1 MKKQATITAAIARAI
16 QNTPSGSTAGQNGN
30 TKVIAE
36 LRFPKGKGSF
46 LIFEGTHQRG
56 EKWDGDSVFAWKSE
70 LGSTYE
76 IERVSLKELQER
88 RVEMPCS
95 FGTYEAKIERN
106 AAVDVKKRT
115 LADVMGAFAPAA
127 FAPSAAPEVKDAA
140 PAPQPPEKDAAAPSA
155 PVELASNFDTPQDAP
170 ETPQDAPAKRTRKSA
185 GKRTTPRKDAQDAP
199 AAVPA
204 PSAVKT
210 DVPAPKRTQK
220 RKDAPAKDD
229 APAAP
234 EVVGKWEPDVWTRLA
249 KSHPVEARAA
259 AAAWAATDAT
269 AERDELM
276 GLVSDYLFLASGNAD
291 AEIVD
296 ALERD
301 GLDYRGQLDAEL
313 SERVRRVYGP
323 EKWEQIAACF

>member
-1 MKKQATITAAIARAI
+1 MKKQAVITAAIARAI
-16 QNTPSGSTAGQNGN
+16 QNTPSGSTAGQNGEA
-30 TKVIAE
+30 KVIAE

-88 RVEMPCS
+88 RVEMSCS

-115 LADVMGAFAPAA
+115 LADVMGVFAPAA
-127 FAPSAAPEVKDAA
+127 FKPS
-140 PAPQPPEKDAAAPSA
+140 
-155 PVELASNFDTPQDAP
+155 
-170 ETPQDAPAKRTRKSA
+170 
-185 GKRTTPRKDAQDAP
+185 
-199 AAVPA
+199 
-204 PSAVKT
+204 
-210 DVPAPKRTQK
+210 
-220 RKDAPAKDD
+220 
-229 APAAP
+229 
-234 EVVGKWEPDVWTRLA
+234 
-249 KSHPVEARAA
+249 
-259 AAAWAATDAT
+259 AAWAATDAT

-276 GLVSDYLFLASGNAD
+276 ELVSDYLFLASGNAD
-291 AEIVD
+291 ADICD

-301 GLDYRGQLDAEL
+301 GLDYRGQLDVEL